1 MDKLELFFD
10 LIKNNDLYNLVIASY
25 HDDYEI
31 EYDDD
36 DIKNSKIYKN
46 IRLFL
51 EDRINNGLKTDDID
65 FLIWFA
71 SGDDYNGYTFFK
83 KKSIECWLG
92 FDFKT
97 HYINIM
103 QIEIHYDEE
112 KRESSYFDIDEE
124 FENIKLSFDVSKIKE
139 DTQQEILEALRE
151 TLAKFGVSKSSYKR
165 Y

>member
-71 SGDDYNGYTFFK
+71 SGDDYNGYTFLK
-83 KKSIECWLG
+83 KKNLLNVG
-92 FDFKT
+92 
-97 HYINIM
+97 
-103 QIEIHYDEE
+103 
-112 KRESSYFDIDEE
+112 
-124 FENIKLSFDVSKIKE
+124 
-139 DTQQEILEALRE
+139 
-151 TLAKFGVSKSSYKR
+151 
-165 Y
+165 